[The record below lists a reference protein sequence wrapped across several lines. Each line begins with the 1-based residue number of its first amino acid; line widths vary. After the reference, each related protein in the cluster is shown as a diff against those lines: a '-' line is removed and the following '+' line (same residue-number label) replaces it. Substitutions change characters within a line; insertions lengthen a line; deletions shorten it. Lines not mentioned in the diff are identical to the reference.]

1 MKKIYF
7 LLMTLLVAAIG
18 WSKTTTWVGGANTN
32 WDNPVNWDNGVPA
45 ANDIV
50 IFPNNTSATITRVA
64 QGGNITLFSLSILG
78 NSNVRFVNTVART
91 LTVSNGVTGN
101 DFVIESDAQLALGT
115 NINLTLGSGAAGNPT
130 GAAIDGTLIVE
141 ANRTFDADN
150 ANVATTVSGLI
161 QNSGIVTGAAAR
173 LTFASGGSLYSRT

>member
-18 WSKTTTWVGGANTN
+18 WSKTTTWVGGANSN

-64 QGGNITLFSLSILG
+64 QGGSITLFSLSILG
-78 NSNVRFVNTVART
+78 NSNVRFVNTVGRT
-91 LTVSNGVTGN
+91 LTVSNGVAGN
-101 DFVIESDAQLALGT
+101 DFVIESG
-115 NINLTLGSGAAGNPT
+115 
-130 GAAIDGTLIVE
+130 
-141 ANRTFDADN
+141 RTAC
-150 ANVATTVSGLI
+150 TW
-161 QNSGIVTGAAAR
+161 
-173 LTFASGGSLYSRT
+173 YEY